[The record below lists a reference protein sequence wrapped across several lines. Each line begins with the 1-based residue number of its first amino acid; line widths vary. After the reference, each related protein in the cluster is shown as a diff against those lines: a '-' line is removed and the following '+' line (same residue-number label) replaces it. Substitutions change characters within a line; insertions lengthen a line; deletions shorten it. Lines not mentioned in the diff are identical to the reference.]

1 VYINNE
7 NKKKKKKKKR
17 GLNGCIAAERKYC
30 SDQKELKEEE
40 DRIADI

>member
-17 GLNGCIAAERKYC
+17 ALTGCCGALRQYC

>member
-7 NKKKKKKKKR
+7 KKKKKKKKKR
-17 GLNGCIAAERKYC
+17 ALTGCSAALRQYC